1 MTKAMYTTNNGIK
14 EEILIGSDSEFYKDI
29 AERLIKES
37 VSNGTRV
44 KVNVD
49 VPDEGDASY
58 MVSQRSGTMFITETG
73 NNMPDKFLDKEI
85 KPRFLT
91 CVNPETNA
99 YKFYKLDVLDDKTV
113 RASYGRMGVKKGELF
128 GERSFDYPLSMYWIK
143 YYEKIQKGYVDRTD
157 IYLTDSADAPQEE
170 NNKSNKK
177 ATAKVDT
184 STASYKL
191 FQKLKRFAKK
201 AVEEAEVKVPLSRT
215 IINESKKLLDEMRAA
230 SDVDTFNNYL
240 LELIAILQRPVRTGD
255 GTGVKRIMAGNSND
269 FARIILR
276 EADLIQAMEGSLNHT
291 GRGPIVTSDF
301 TKYGIEV
308 YEATEKQ
315 KKQVL
320 EHLSDRLKGKV
331 KHVYR
336 VIPQE
341 QQKIFNDYLKEHQ
354 IHKVK
359 QLWHGSRNQNWMNI
373 IQNSLKL
380 NPDAI
385 ITGKMFGHGI
395 YFAPSSMKSWNYT
408 SYRGTSWANGNSDCA
423 FMGLYAVAYGTPYET
438 STWSGATDY
447 KQEVKKAGANCLHA
461 HAGSALMN
469 DEIVFYNEAAVVLN
483 YIVEFE

>member
-1 MTKAMYTTNNGIK
+1 
-14 EEILIGSDSEFYKDI
+14 
-29 AERLIKES
+29 
-37 VSNGTRV
+37 
-44 KVNVD
+44 
-49 VPDEGDASY
+49 

-359 QLWHGSRNQNWMNI
+359 QLWHGSRNQNWMSI

-408 SYRGTSWANGNSDCA
+408 SYRGTSWANGSSDCA

>member
-1 MTKAMYTTNNGIK
+1 MKAMYTTNNGIK

-201 AVEEAEVKVPLSRT
+201 
-215 IINESKKLLDEMRAA
+215 
-230 SDVDTFNNYL
+230 
-240 LELIAILQRPVRTGD
+240 Q
-255 GTGVKRIMAGNSND
+255 
-269 FARIILR
+269 
-276 EADLIQAMEGSLNHT
+276 
-291 GRGPIVTSDF
+291 
-301 TKYGIEV
+301 
-308 YEATEKQ
+308 
-315 KKQVL
+315 
-320 EHLSDRLKGKV
+320 
-331 KHVYR
+331 
-336 VIPQE
+336 
-341 QQKIFNDYLKEHQ
+341 
-354 IHKVK
+354 
-359 QLWHGSRNQNWMNI
+359 
-373 IQNSLKL
+373 
-380 NPDAI
+380 
-385 ITGKMFGHGI
+385 
-395 YFAPSSMKSWNYT
+395 
-408 SYRGTSWANGNSDCA
+408 
-423 FMGLYAVAYGTPYET
+423 
-438 STWSGATDY
+438 
-447 KQEVKKAGANCLHA
+447 
-461 HAGSALMN
+461 
-469 DEIVFYNEAAVVLN
+469 
-483 YIVEFE
+483 